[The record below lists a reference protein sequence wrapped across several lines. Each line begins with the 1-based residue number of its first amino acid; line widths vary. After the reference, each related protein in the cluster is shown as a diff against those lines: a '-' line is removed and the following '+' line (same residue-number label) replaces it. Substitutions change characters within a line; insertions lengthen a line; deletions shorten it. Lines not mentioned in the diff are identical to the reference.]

1 MGLFRHVRRA
11 EIYFRRAFC
20 LQDVSPVVILNCVKG
35 GILMDKICVIGIAGG
50 TASGKTTIVNKL
62 KDFFGDDV
70 ELISHDSYYKAHDDM
85 PYEERAKLN
94 YDHPSS
100 FDTDRMIDDIKA
112 LKRGETVYIPV
123 YDFSIH
129 NRTEKTVKV
138 EPKRVIMIEGIL
150 IFENKELRDL
160 MDIKIFVDTDADE
173 RLMRRIIRDMKY
185 RGRTIESII
194 TQYQT
199 TVKPMHEEFVEPSKK
214 YADIIIPRGGENKA
228 AMEIL
233 KGHLNIMLNENR

>member
-1 MGLFRHVRRA
+1 M
-11 EIYFRRAFC
+11 E
-20 LQDVSPVVILNCVKG
+20 
-35 GILMDKICVIGIAGG
+35 KICVIGIAGG

-62 KDFFGDDV
+62 KKLFENDV

-94 YDHPSS
+94 YDHPAS
-100 FDTDRMIDDIKA
+100 FDTDRMIEDIKS
-112 LKRGETVYIPV
+112 LKNGKIIYRPV
-123 YDFSIH
+123 YNFSIH
-129 NRTEKTVKV
+129 NRVPETVKV
-138 EPKRVIMIEGIL
+138 EPKKVILIEGIL

-173 RLMRRIIRDMKY
+173 RLMRRIVRDMKY

-194 TQYQT
+194 SQYQT

-214 YADIIIPRGGENKA
+214 YADIIIPRGGENEA
-228 AMEIL
+228 AMDIL
-233 KGHLNIMLNENR
+233 KGHLNIMLNKNS

>member
-1 MGLFRHVRRA
+1 
-11 EIYFRRAFC
+11 
-20 LQDVSPVVILNCVKG
+20 
-35 GILMDKICVIGIAGG
+35 MDKICVIGIAGG

-129 NRTEKTVKV
+129 NRTDKTVKV

-233 KGHLNIMLNENR
+233 KGHLNIKLNENR

>member
-1 MGLFRHVRRA
+1 
-11 EIYFRRAFC
+11 
-20 LQDVSPVVILNCVKG
+20 
-35 GILMDKICVIGIAGG
+35 MDKICVIGIAGG

-100 FDTDRMIDDIKA
+100 FDTDRMIEDIKA

>member
-1 MGLFRHVRRA
+1 
-11 EIYFRRAFC
+11 
-20 LQDVSPVVILNCVKG
+20 
-35 GILMDKICVIGIAGG
+35 MDKICVIGIAGG

-129 NRTEKTVKV
+129 NRTEKTVKI

>member
-1 MGLFRHVRRA
+1 
-11 EIYFRRAFC
+11 
-20 LQDVSPVVILNCVKG
+20 
-35 GILMDKICVIGIAGG
+35 MDKICVIGIAGG

-100 FDTDRMIDDIKA
+100 FDTDRMIEDIKA

-129 NRTEKTVKV
+129 NRTAKTVKV

-233 KGHLNIMLNENR
+233 KGHLNIKLNENR